1 VAIDCFSQKVWAR
14 PLVTKSAKSVLD
26 EFKLIIKETGPFEV
40 VVSDCGTEFTNREFL
55 NFCKSKKMAVRN
67 PRTSTHAAHVERVQ
81 RTLQSLLYRSITA
94 LLGSNVSFI
103 DRFEGLVKTY
113 NSRRHRSIGLT
124 PEQGEKDE
132 NKFHIQLMHQKYYNK
147 ITRTKK
153 IKFVI
158 GDRVRVAKERQAFH
172 RGYKPQSVEEIYF
185 VDKVNKSR
193 RRVTY
198 ELATYSGEK
207 VCHNRGSQKKGS
219 SIVRRFYQE
228 QLTKVVGQDVYEI
241 EEILDIP
248 KDKEKYA
255 KKHNMM
261 YVKWVDYAEPSFT
274 EKRSETLLKDI
285 P

>member
-1 VAIDCFSQKVWAR
+1 MAIDCFSQKVWAR

-81 RTLQSLLYRSITA
+81 QTLQSLLYRSITA

-103 DRFEGLVKTY
+103 DRFAGLVKTY

-147 ITRTKK
+147 ITRTK
-153 IKFVI
+153 V
-158 GDRVRVAKERQAFH
+158 
-172 RGYKPQSVEEIYF
+172 
-185 VDKVNKSR
+185 
-193 RRVTY
+193 
-198 ELATYSGEK
+198 
-207 VCHNRGSQKKGS
+207 
-219 SIVRRFYQE
+219 
-228 QLTKVVGQDVYEI
+228 
-241 EEILDIP
+241 
-248 KDKEKYA
+248 
-255 KKHNMM
+255 
-261 YVKWVDYAEPSFT
+261 
-274 EKRSETLLKDI
+274 
-285 P
+285 